1 MSKPIAEDLKRDLT
15 SLGVWGDFVRRR
27 ADLRAERGLTLVE
40 GNRAVLAELE
50 AAGRIP
56 VGYGDRLPRRGRK
69 AAGTRVVADIAA
81 ASAAKSAVGVAEKSD
96 AKPSCAKPSVPDEE
110 RASASGG
117 REATREMFAG
127 KRCSVATAFMWA
139 YANIGF
145 SDVAPG
151 DAPSAVAW
159 QMYRDMRASPSM
171 KVDMLKTCLGAAMRK
186 AELEEKTEGKF
197 DGEAEYDLLARMGGV
212 A

>member
-27 ADLRAERGLTLVE
+27 ADLRAERGLTLVA
-40 GNRAVLAELE
+40 GNRAVLAEFE

-56 VGYGDRLPRRGRK
+56 AGYSDRLPRRGRK
-69 AAGTRVVADIAA
+69 TAGERAAAEGVADAA
-81 ASAAKSAVGVAEKSD
+81 AKGPAKFAAKSLGASVAAGGEG
-96 AKPSCAKPSVPDEE
+96 
-110 RASASGG
+110 GG
-117 REATREMFAG
+117 REATREMFEG
-127 KRCSVATAFMWA
+127 RRCSVATAFMWA
-139 YANIGF
+139 YANVGF
-145 SDVAPG
+145 SDVGPE

-159 QMYRDMRASPSM
+159 QMYKDMRASPSM

-186 AELEEKTEGKF
+186 AELEEKSEGKF
-197 DGEAEYDLLARMGGV
+197 DGEADYDLLARMGGV

>member
-27 ADLRAERGLTLVE
+27 ADLRAERGLTLVA
-40 GNRAVLAELE
+40 GNRAVLAEFE

-56 VGYGDRLPRRGRK
+56 AGYSGRLPRRGRK
-69 AAGTRVVADIAA
+69 TAGERVAAESAA
-81 ASAAKSAVGVAEKSD
+81 AAKHAPKAA
-96 AKPSCAKPSVPDEE
+96 AKPSASVAAEGD
-110 RASASGG
+110 GG
-117 REATREMFAG
+117 GCEATREMFDG

-139 YANIGF
+139 YANVGF
-145 SDVAPG
+145 SDVGPEE
-151 DAPSAVAW
+151 APSAVAW

-186 AELEEKTEGKF
+186 AELEEKSEGRF

>member
-1 MSKPIAEDLKRDLT
+1 MSKPMAEDLKRDLT

-40 GNRAVLAELE
+40 GNRAVLAEFE

-56 VGYGDRLPRRGRK
+56 AGFSDRLPRRGRK
-69 AAGTRVVADIAA
+69 TAGERVAAEGVAD
-81 ASAAKSAVGVAEKSD
+81 ASAAKAAAKSSGASVAAEGD
-96 AKPSCAKPSVPDEE
+96 G
-110 RASASGG
+110 GG
-117 REATREMFAG
+117 REATREMFEG

-139 YANIGF
+139 YANVGF
-145 SDVAPG
+145 SDVGPE

-186 AELEEKTEGKF
+186 AELEEKSEGKF

>member
-40 GNRAVLAELE
+40 GNRAVLAEFE
-50 AAGRIP
+50 SAGRIP
-56 VGYGDRLPRRGRK
+56 AGYADRLPRRGRK
-69 AAGTRVVADIAA
+69 TAGERVAAEGVAD
-81 ASAAKSAVGVAEKSD
+81 ASAAKAAAKSSGASVAAEGD
-96 AKPSCAKPSVPDEE
+96 G
-110 RASASGG
+110 GG

-139 YANIGF
+139 YANVGF
-145 SDVAPG
+145 SDVGPV

-186 AELEEKTEGKF
+186 AELEEKSEGKF

>member
-27 ADLRAERGLTLVE
+27 ADLRAERGLTLAE
-40 GNRAVLAELE
+40 GNRAVLEEFE

-56 VGYGDRLPRRGRK
+56 VGWTGRLPRIGRPPSVGRSAEAEGAK
-69 AAGTRVVADIAA
+69 RRAAEAAADEGAAGAEDGVAVAA
-81 ASAAKSAVGVAEKSD
+81 ASAEAKEAG
-96 AKPSCAKPSVPDEE
+96 
-110 RASASGG
+110 GG
-117 REATREMFAG
+117 RAATREMFEG
-127 KRCSVATAFMWA
+127 RRCSIAAAFMWA
-139 YANIGF
+139 YSNVGF
-145 SDVAPG
+145 SDVDPAG
-151 DAPSAVAW
+151 APSAVAW
-159 QMYRDMRASPSM
+159 QMYRDMRESPSM
-171 KVDMLKTCLGAAMRK
+171 KVDMLKSCLGAAMRR